1 MITITRKA
9 LATMAIAALIIL
21 PGATLRAGAQPG
33 AGTPEQVPFKG
44 DARGTIT
51 GVLPGPGGITLS
63 GVAVGHATHLGRFT
77 REEQIVLDPL
87 TGAFTGTIVFTAADR
102 DQIHCTLAGQ
112 FTSLTDAA
120 GTYTITGGTGRFE
133 GAAGGADF
141 VASLPDGVHFTA
153 AFNGTLE
160 K

>member
-9 LATMAIAALIIL
+9 IATIAITALIVL
-21 PGATLRAGAQPG
+21 QGTDLK
-33 AGTPEQVPFKG
+33 AGTKPGVGSPEPVPFKG
-44 DARGTIT
+44 EAKGTIT

-87 TGAFTGTIVFTAADR
+87 TGAFTGTIVFTAADG
-102 DQIHCTLAGQ
+102 DHLHCTLVGQ
-112 FTSLTDAA
+112 FTSLTDAS

-133 GAAGGADF
+133 GMTGVADF
-141 VASLPDGVHFTA
+141 IASLPDGVHFTA
-153 AFNGTLE
+153 EFNGTLE